1 VSVIDPTLPPLPERD
16 PRGHKGVFG
25 TVVVYGGCAEGE
37 TRMIGAPAL
46 AALAALRAG
55 VGLVKL
61 AVPGPIVDAALTIT
75 PSATGEPVETLP
87 GGTIEPHTAAQ
98 AIDACLAACDCLV
111 VGPGMG
117 TSDGSRAAALRS
129 VQQEDVPVVVDAD
142 AINCLAHVAELHR
155 DFHAAAVLTPH
166 PGEYRRL
173 AESLSIQAD
182 PVSEASRATACEKLA
197 QRLGCVVVLKG
208 AGTVVSDGHRTWKN
222 TSGSSALAT
231 AGTGDVLAGV
241 IAGIVA
247 QFVSLPMPGRASSSP
262 KPESKPLD
270 LYDAARIG
278 VWTHGLAAELWTQHH
293 AASAGL
299 LASELASIIPQALE
313 HLRTPD

>member
-1 VSVIDPTLPPLPERD
+1 MSIIDSTLPLLPKRD

-25 TVVVYGGCAEGE
+25 TVAVYGGCAGGK

-46 AALAALRAG
+46 AAQASLRAG

-61 AVPGPIVDAALTIT
+61 AVPEPIVEAALTIT
-75 PSATGEPVETLP
+75 PSATSEPVDTLP
-87 GGTIEPHTAAQ
+87 DGNVEPHTAAR
-98 AIDACLAACDCLV
+98 AIDACLAVCDCLV

-117 TSDGSRAAALRS
+117 TSDGARAAALRS
-129 VQQEDVPVVVDAD
+129 VQQEDVPVVLDAD
-142 AINCLAHVAELHR
+142 AINCLAHFAELQR
-155 DFHAAAVLTPH
+155 DFRAAAVLTPH

-173 AESLSIQAD
+173 ADSLNIDAD
-182 PVSEASRATACEKLA
+182 PVSEASRAAACEQLA

-208 AGTVVSDGHRTWKN
+208 AGTIVSDGHRTWTN

-247 QFVSLPMPGRASSSP
+247 QFVPPPMPGPASGMP
-262 KPESKPLD
+262 KPTGKPLD

-278 VWTHGLAAELWTQHH
+278 VWAHGFAADLWTQRH

-299 LASELASIIPQALE
+299 LASELASMIPEALE
-313 HLRTPD
+313 HLRAG

>member
-1 VSVIDPTLPPLPERD
+1 MSTIDPTLPPLPERD

-25 TVVVYGGCAEGE
+25 TVAVYGGCAGGE

-46 AALAALRAG
+46 AAQGALRAG

-61 AVPGPIVDAALTIT
+61 AVPGPIVEAALTIT
-75 PSATGEPVETLP
+75 PSATGEPVETIT
-87 GGTIEPHTAAQ
+87 GGDIEPHAAAC

-117 TSDGSRAAALRS
+117 TSDGAHAAALRA
-129 VQQEDVPVVVDAD
+129 VQQEAVPVVVDAD
-142 AINCLAHVAELHR
+142 AINCLAHIAELHH

-173 AESLSIQAD
+173 AESLSIDAD
-182 PVSEASRATACEKLA
+182 PVSKPSRPAACERLA

-208 AGTVVSDGHRTWKN
+208 AGTVVSDGHQTWTN
-222 TSGSSALAT
+222 TSGSAVLAT

-241 IAGIVA
+241 IAGLVA
-247 QFVSLPMPGRASSSP
+247 QFVSPPMPGVTSAISQQP
-262 KPESKPLD
+262 GKPLG

-278 VWTHGLAAELWTQHH
+278 VWAHGFAAELWCERHG
-293 AASAGL
+293 ASAGL
-299 LASELASIIPQALE
+299 LASELASMIPEALE
-313 HLRTPD
+313 HLRTG